1 MYIVRVW
8 SINWQYLS
16 PPTLPPPQLM
26 YTGSGHVFGVVGKD
40 VPKGE
45 WKMVELPDKNVKV
58 EHCSCDNTGTF
69 SLVVTD
75 KGVVYFGGLNKKGE
89 AAEPGTYVHTHNCM
103 CGSYVHVSWTCKAK
117 TYVRTYVRMHPQVI
131 GKHVLPGTLV
141 AWRMKS

>member
-1 MYIVRVW
+1 
-8 SINWQYLS
+8 
-16 PPTLPPPQLM
+16 M
-26 YTGSGHVFGVVGKD
+26 YTGSGHVFGLTGKE

-89 AAEPGTYVHTHNCM
+89 AAEPGVCAYVCM
-103 CGSYVHVSWTCKAK
+103 YVCTILLYIIVLYSQKFSPISPLALFFCEFFVMYQGSAQNDLS
-117 TYVRTYVRMHPQVI
+117 
-131 GKHVLPGTLV
+131 GG
-141 AWRMKS
+141 

>member
-1 MYIVRVW
+1 
-8 SINWQYLS
+8 
-16 PPTLPPPQLM
+16 M
-26 YTGSGHVFGVVGKD
+26 YTGSGHVFGLIGKE

-89 AAEPGTYVHTHNCM
+89 AAEPGVYLLLQRCMNFSKVVKIFVDMHPKLAYTYVYVCKGMFLHNTTF
-103 CGSYVHVSWTCKAK
+103 VV
-117 TYVRTYVRMHPQVI
+117 
-131 GKHVLPGTLV
+131 
-141 AWRMKS
+141 